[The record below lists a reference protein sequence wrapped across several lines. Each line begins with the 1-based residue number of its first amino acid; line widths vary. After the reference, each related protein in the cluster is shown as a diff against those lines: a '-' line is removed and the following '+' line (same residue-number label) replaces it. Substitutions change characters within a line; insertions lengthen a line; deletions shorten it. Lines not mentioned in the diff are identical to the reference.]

1 MLLQMIRN
9 LALRGCRVF
18 TEVHVGFFAVRRS
31 LFHSSRANQH
41 REVKYLLLVL
51 IGCLVYEHNLHLRY
65 DHTSACRSL
74 YSVKTKTRHISK
86 TSILFY
92 STLNSTTYLRYI
104 FPLDPHTVWSFQ
116 LPPAKSFISKT
127 LFWAESRYVI
137 HNNYFV
143 YLCYLKYHI

>member
-51 IGCLVYEHNLHLRY
+51 IGCLVYEHDLHLRY

-86 TSILFY
+86 NFYSVLFY
-92 STLNSTTYLRYI
+92 SQFNHLSPLYIPAWSSHGLIIST
-104 FPLDPHTVWSFQ
+104 
-116 LPPAKSFISKT
+116 PPAKSFISKT